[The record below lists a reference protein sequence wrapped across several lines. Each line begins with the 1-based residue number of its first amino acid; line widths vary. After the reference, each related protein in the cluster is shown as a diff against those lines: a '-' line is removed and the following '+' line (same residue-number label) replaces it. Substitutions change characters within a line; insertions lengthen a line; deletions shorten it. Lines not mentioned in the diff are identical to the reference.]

1 MSKINPVHII
11 ISLSVLALFLFVQVQ
26 RSKGELIEQR
36 VLFLQTKEIAQKTA
50 AYKKLYAKKNKKI
63 LRYMLTSFA
72 KNGNLHMKQNQNSFI
87 VSSTSLSLSVLNS
100 LLSKIFNGA
109 YKIEKLEIKKI
120 DKRYASFRLEITW

>member
-11 ISLSVLALFLFVQVQ
+11 ILLSALALFLFVQVQ
-26 RSKGELIEQR
+26 RSKGELAEQR

-72 KNGNLHMKQNQNSFI
+72 NKGNLHMKQNQNSFI
-87 VSSTSLSLSVLNS
+87 VSSTSLPLSVLNS

-109 YKIEKLEIKKI
+109 YKIEKLEIKKT